1 MLIKV
6 DILPALR
13 QGVKLK
19 KPVYLWGKLRAV
31 GTTVPA
37 RSLRE
42 MDHRAVKN
50 YLRRGIFA
58 VKAVKTLTAE
68 VS

>member
-1 MLIKV
+1 MRIKV

-13 QGVKLK
+13 QGVMLK

-31 GTTVPA
+31 GTIIPPS
-37 RSLRE
+37 RLRE

-68 VS
+68 VN